1 MINKK
6 IGVLLLLMVLFSF
19 GAQAQLTTSVKIN
32 EVLVVNEDNFV
43 DDYGKRH
50 PWIELFNNSAGT
62 VDLRG
67 CYLTNIN
74 WEGKKPDA
82 KKMYMIPKGDV
93 LTKIP
98 PRQHTLFWADNEP
111 TRGTFHINFTLSP
124 DKDNYIALY
133 DADGT
138 TLIDEIII
146 PAGQKADVSYG
157 LDVDGTGKWSTL
169 SKVTPNTNNVTL
181 DSNEKI
187 ENFQRND
194 SLGIGMTVT
203 AMAVVF
209 LGLLI
214 LFLVFKQ
221 IGNVAISAS
230 KRNAQKAAG
239 EGTAIAANAGQ
250 ESGEIF
256 AAIATAL
263 YEMSDDNHDI
273 ENTVL
278 TIRKVQRSSAPWS
291 SKIYTLRQSPNKK

>member
-1 MINKK
+1 MMNKK
-6 IGVLLLLMVLFSF
+6 IGGLLLLLVLFAT
-19 GAQAQLTTSVKIN
+19 GAQAQSTTSVKLN
-32 EVLVVNEDNFV
+32 EILVVNEDNFV

-50 PWIELFNNSAGT
+50 PWIELYNNSAGT

-67 CYLTNIN
+67 CFLTNEKSN
-74 WEGKKPDA
+74 PKK
-82 KKMYMIPKGDV
+82 YMIPKGDV

-98 PRQHTLFWADNEP
+98 PRQHILFWADGEAS
-111 TRGTFHINFTLSP
+111 RGTFHLNFILDP
-124 DKDNYIALY
+124 NKENYIALY

-138 TLIDEIII
+138 TLIDEITI
-146 PAGQKADVSYG
+146 PAGQAADASYG
-157 LDVDGTGKWSTL
+157 LDMDGTGKWTTL
-169 SKVTPNTNNVTL
+169 SKVTPSTNNVTL

-194 SLGIGMTVT
+194 SWGIGMTVT

-221 IGNVAISAS
+221 IGNIAINAS

-239 EGTAIAANAGQ
+239 EGASIAANAGQ

-273 ENTVL
+273 ESTVL
-278 TIRKVQRSSAPWS
+278 TIRKVQRSYSPWS

>member
-1 MINKK
+1 MMKKK
-6 IGVLLLLMVLFSF
+6 IVILALFALLCVF
-19 GAQAQLTTSVKIN
+19 GAKAQLTTSMKLN

-67 CYLTNIN
+67 CYLTNDKN
-74 WEGKKPDA
+74 NPKK
-82 KKMYMIPKGDV
+82 YMIPKGDV
-93 LTKIP
+93 LTKVP
-98 PRQHTLFWADNEP
+98 PRQHILFWADNEP
-111 TRGTFHINFTLSP
+111 SRGTFHTNFTLEP

-133 DADGT
+133 DSDGT
-138 TLIDEIII
+138 TLIDEITI
-146 PAGQKADVSYG
+146 PAGQKADISYG
-157 LDVDGTGKWSTL
+157 LTLDGGDTWAVL
-169 SKVTPNTNNVTL
+169 PKVTPSTSNITL
-181 DSNEKI
+181 DSNEKL

-194 SLGIGMTVT
+194 SLGIGMTIT

-221 IGNVAISAS
+221 IGKWAIAAS
-230 KRNAQKAAG
+230 KRNAAK
-239 EGTAIAANAGQ
+239 
-250 ESGEIF
+250 SGEVSTVEVSGEVY

-263 YEMSDDNHDI
+263 YEFGEDTHDV

-278 TIRKVQRSSAPWS
+278 TIQKVKRNYSPWS
-291 SKIYTLRQSPNKK
+291 SKIYSLREEPRRK